1 MFNYEFGIMKDELQ
15 TAGYE
20 KDKKISK
27 VLGWIIPAFLIGQ
40 AALMHFDLDE
50 VLEIYRPVMWAVIG
64 LVIAYQ
70 IYYLY
75 KYRHKDDN
83 KLRLG
88 MVLFIVAAIIMLIL
102 FT

>member
-1 MFNYEFGIMKDELQ
+1 MNDKLQ

-20 KDKKISK
+20 KYKRRSK
-27 VLGWIIPAFLIGQ
+27 VLGWVFPVLIVGQ
-40 AALMHFDLDE
+40 ALLMHFDLDE

-64 LVIAYQ
+64 LAIAYQ

-75 KYRHKDDN
+75 KYRQEDDN

-88 MVLFIVAAIIMLIL
+88 MVLFVVAALIMLVL